1 MCAPM
6 TASRGARGEP
16 PFLLHPRS
24 LPVLPGPEGVLGC
37 LSTPGGCPGSGACQQ
52 ARQGGPMRSLP
63 PSPPRRFPPS
73 LRPFRGCSA
82 RSPRC
87 LHVMN
92 LNSPRRGLPSPGER
106 RGPGTAKG
114 SSHPRGLTP
123 VQGSAGAKAL
133 SVYKWRRS
141 HSPLS
146 TSWRVFDL

>member
-1 MCAPM
+1 MRSNDCIAGSPGETPLFAAP
-6 TASRGARGEP
+6 TQSAGPPGAGRGIRVPEP
-16 PFLLHPRS
+16 
-24 LPVLPGPEGVLGC
+24 
-37 LSTPGGCPGSGACQQ
+37 PGGCPGSGACQQ
-52 ARQGGPMRSLP
+52 ARQSGPMRSLP

-106 RGPGTAKG
+106 RGPGTAMG